1 MKTISITI
9 EQAKIALEC
18 IEESIS
24 MSEFS
29 ALEYDCIETL
39 RVHSGRV
46 MVMVIL
52 LKLDSPSIRLFDF
65 STIAFASTS

>member
-18 IEESIS
+18 VEESIS

-29 ALEYDCIETL
+29 VPEWESIETL
-39 RVHSGRV
+39 RFYLNRAET
-46 MVMVIL
+46 
-52 LKLDSPSIRLFDF
+52 KQRLETAI
-65 STIAFASTS
+65 SNIEGEK

>member
-9 EQAKIALEC
+9 EQAKTALEC

-29 ALEYDCIETL
+29 SLEYDCIETL
-39 RVHSGRV
+39 RFYLNRAET
-46 MVMVIL
+46 
-52 LKLDSPSIRLFDF
+52 KERLQ
-65 STIAFASTS
+65 TAIENIEGETK

>member
-29 ALEYDCIETL
+29 AQEYECIKTL
-39 RVHSGRV
+39 RFYLNRAE
-46 MVMVIL
+46 IKERL
-52 LKLDSPSIRLFDF
+52 ENAIKSIEGE
-65 STIAFASTS
+65 TE

>member
-9 EQAKIALEC
+9 EQAKTALEC

-29 ALEYDCIETL
+29 ALEYDCIKTL
-39 RVHSGRV
+39 RFYLNRAET
-46 MVMVIL
+46 
-52 LKLDSPSIRLFDF
+52 KERLQAA
-65 STIAFASTS
+65 IENIEG

>member
-29 ALEYDCIETL
+29 ALECDCIETL
-39 RVHSGRV
+39 RFYLNRAEAKERLES
-46 MVMVIL
+46 VI
-52 LKLDSPSIRLFDF
+52 KSIEREEQ
-65 STIAFASTS
+65 

>member
-24 MSEFS
+24 GSGLS
-29 ALEYDCIETL
+29 AQEYECIETMRFYL
-39 RVHSGRV
+39 NRAET
-46 MVMVIL
+46 
-52 LKLDSPSIRLFDF
+52 KERLETAI
-65 STIAFASTS
+65 SNIEGK

>member
-29 ALEYDCIETL
+29 AQEYDCIKTL
-39 RVHSGRV
+39 RFY
-46 MVMVIL
+46 
-52 LKLDSPSIRLFDF
+52 LKRAETKERLETAI
-65 STIAFASTS
+65 SNLEGEK